1 MDYSRALGLV
11 NFSRTVREIPC
22 LPIARKSVVMGTTWT
37 FKPTAKHDFVLLCTS
52 RMVERF
58 GRDSANWEEI
68 KIEFSN
74 IEVRKILIKSCNYK
88 RFH

>member
-1 MDYSRALGLV
+1 MGYPRVLGLV
-11 NFSRTVREIPC
+11 NFSRIVREIPS

-37 FKPTAKHDFVLLCTS
+37 FKPTANHDFVLLCTS

-68 KIEFSN
+68 KIEFNN
-74 IEVRKILIKSCNYK
+74 IEVRTI
-88 RFH
+88 